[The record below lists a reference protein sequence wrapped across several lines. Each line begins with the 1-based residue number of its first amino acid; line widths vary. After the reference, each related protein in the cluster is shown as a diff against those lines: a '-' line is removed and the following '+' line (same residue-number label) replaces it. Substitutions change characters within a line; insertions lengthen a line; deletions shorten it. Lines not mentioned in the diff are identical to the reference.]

1 MRNKRT
7 NRFEPIL
14 SMEMPRTTV
23 KPPPAAAAAAA
34 AAAVIVQMEKKNKAR
49 CD

>member
-23 KPPPAAAAAAA
+23 KPPAAAAAA

-49 CD
+49 